1 MRKRTTQIKYAL
13 CMLLILILAMLAGCK
28 NSAAT
33 GVTSGDSSASVEAV
47 SGADSS
53 KAAGAESA
61 VDSKSESKIDAQA
74 DSSAALAA
82 ESSVSEAPDAS
93 AAESAADE
101 SDKDQSEDTQED
113 ESPYT
118 LRQVVVL
125 SRHNIRSPM
134 SGEGSILGSG
144 TPHEWFKWT
153 SATSQLSLKGGILET
168 NMGQYFRKWLENE
181 GLIPENYQPENGEV
195 RFYANAKQRTQATA
209 RYFATGMLP
218 VADIDVERQGEF
230 DTMDEVFTPKIHF
243 LNERFEEEAMKQI
256 AEKGGEAGMKGLD
269 ADLEDSYELLT
280 EVLDLKDSDAYKSGE
295 LTGFTTGDT
304 EVKLEVDAEPSM
316 TGSLKTATSFSD
328 ALVLQYYEEPDALK
342 AAFGHEL
349 TWEEW
354 LKIAEIKDI
363 YQDVLFTSPLVA
375 VNVAQP
381 LLQEIKGELTSD
393 EHLFTFLCGH
403 DSNIGSVLPAMGV
416 KEYSLPDTLE
426 RVTPIGGK
434 LVFEVYED
442 ADGKQFCKISLMYQT
457 TEQIRNMEQLSLEN
471 PPAKY
476 ELEFEGIEANADG
489 YYALTDIINRIQDA
503 LDLYDEYAVDEA
515 LAPAA

>member
-53 KAAGAESA
+53 KAADAEST
-61 VDSKSESKIDAQA
+61 VDSKGESKIDAQA
-74 DSSAALAA
+74 DSSAALTA
-82 ESSVSEAPDAS
+82 ESSVSEAPDA
-93 AAESAADE
+93 AVTDSAADE

-230 DTMDEVFTPKIHF
+230 DTMDEVFTPI
-243 LNERFEEEAMKQI
+243 LRTPMNS
-256 AEKGGEAGMKGLD
+256 LP
-269 ADLEDSYELLT
+269 
-280 EVLDLKDSDAYKSGE
+280 KSSI
-295 LTGFTTGDT
+295 LRIPTPLRA
-304 EVKLEVDAEPSM
+304 VNLQ
-316 TGSLKTATSFSD
+316 
-328 ALVLQYYEEPDALK
+328 VLQQATRK
-342 AAFGHEL
+342 
-349 TWEEW
+349 
-354 LKIAEIKDI
+354 
-363 YQDVLFTSPLVA
+363 
-375 VNVAQP
+375 
-381 LLQEIKGELTSD
+381 
-393 EHLFTFLCGH
+393 
-403 DSNIGSVLPAMGV
+403 
-416 KEYSLPDTLE
+416 
-426 RVTPIGGK
+426 
-434 LVFEVYED
+434 
-442 ADGKQFCKISLMYQT
+442 
-457 TEQIRNMEQLSLEN
+457 
-471 PPAKY
+471 
-476 ELEFEGIEANADG
+476 
-489 YYALTDIINRIQDA
+489 
-503 LDLYDEYAVDEA
+503 
-515 LAPAA
+515 

>member
-53 KAAGAESA
+53 KAAGAEST
-61 VDSKSESKIDAQA
+61 VDSKGESKIDAQA
-74 DSSAALAA
+74 DSSAALTA
-82 ESSVSEAPDAS
+82 ESSVSEAPDA
-93 AAESAADE
+93 AVTDSAADE

-230 DTMDEVFTPKIHF
+230 DTM
-243 LNERFEEEAMKQI
+243 AMKQI

-503 LDLYDEYAVDEA
+503 LDLYDEYAEDEA